1 MENANAQIFKV
12 KNAGIVLTTPF
23 LPEFIVLQDIP
34 IEIWKPSTSELSKVN
49 IIESEDLLSI
59 IISML

>member
-1 MENANAQIFKV
+1 MENSNAQIFKV

-34 IEIWKPSTSELSKVN
+34 IEI
-49 IIESEDLLSI
+49 
-59 IISML
+59 